1 MDQRIIQLYDQFT
14 HGSMNRRDFFDRL
27 ATLAGGTAA
36 ATALLSSLQ
45 NNYAA
50 AQTVADNDPRLKAE
64 MTKLGPLNG
73 YLARPADSVKRPAV
87 LVIHENRGL
96 NPHIKDVVRR
106 VALAGF
112 VAFGADYLMPLG
124 GTLAD
129 EDKSRDLFPQLKPDE
144 VAANSRTVVAALRTR
159 ADATGTVGAVGFCWG
174 GGQVG
179 ALAVADPTLDAGVVY
194 YGVQPKPEN
203 VAAIR
208 APLLL
213 HYAGMDERINAG
225 IPAFEKALKDN
236 GKAFTLHIYEGKQHA
251 FNNDT
256 NAARYDKETA
266 DLAWSRTI
274 AFFKKHLG
282 DVPVAI

>member
-1 MDQRIIQLYDQFT
+1 MDQRIINLYDQFT
-14 HGSMNRRDFFDRL
+14 HGAMNRRDFLDRL
-27 ATLAGGTAA
+27 TALAGGTAA
-36 ATALLSSLQ
+36 AQVLLASLQ
-45 NNYAA
+45 NNYAH
-50 AQTVADNDPRLKAE
+50 AQVVAENDPRLKAE
-64 MTKLGPLNG
+64 MVQLGPLNG
-73 YLARPADSVKRPAV
+73 YLVRPADNVKRPLV

-112 VAFGADYLMPLG
+112 IAYGADYLTPLG

-129 EDKSRDLFPQLKPDE
+129 EDKSRDLFPQLKAEE
-144 VAANSRTVVAALRTR
+144 VVANSKAVVAALRAR
-159 ADATGTVGAVGFCWG
+159 PDGNGKVGAVGFCWG

-194 YGVQPKPEN
+194 YGIQPKSEL
-203 VAAIR
+203 VSAIK

-213 HYAGMDERINAG
+213 NYAGMDERINAG
-225 IPAFEKALKDN
+225 IPAFEKALKDA
-236 GKAFTLHIYEGKQHA
+236 GKTFTLHIYDGKQHA

-266 DLAWSRTI
+266 DLAWGRTLQ
-274 AFFKKHLG
+274 FFRQHLG
-282 DVPVAI
+282 NVPLSG

>member
-64 MTKLGPLNG
+64 MLKLGPLNG

-112 VAFGADYLMPLG
+112 VAFGADYLTPLG

-129 EDKSRDLFPQLKPDE
+129 EDKSRELFPQLKPDE
-144 VAANSRTVVAALRTR
+144 VAANSRAVVAALRTR

-179 ALAVADPTLDAGVVY
+179 ALAVTDSTLDAGVVY

-236 GKAFTLHIYEGKQHA
+236 GKAFTLHVYEGKQHA

-274 AFFKKHLG
+274 AFFKKNLG